1 MAEAPSESFDFKNFI
16 KNKDVLLSF
25 VVILSLA
32 LIMIPLP
39 TGVLDFTLSINLT
52 FAIVI
57 LLITMYT
64 PQSLNFSVFPSL
76 LLITTIFRLALNI
89 SSTRLILLNGTQG
102 TSAAGK
108 VIQAFGEFVVGGNY
122 VVGAVI
128 FSILVLIN
136 IKVITSGATRISEV
150 AARFTLDAMPG
161 KQMSIDADL
170 NAGMITEEEARER
183 REEIRREAD
192 FFGAMDGATKFVSGD
207 AMAGLLITVINIL
220 GGFAIG
226 ALKGMPL
233 LEALKTYTVLTIG
246 DGLVS
251 QVPAITISLATGILV
266 SRAASKESLGSEIGS
281 QIFGY
286 PKALS
291 IASLTLTFFSLIPG
305 LPKLPFMLLA
315 IIAGTG
321 AFFSDKFMR
330 EKEAKEIVKA
340 KEEAEKAPKTDTIET
355 LPPIDLI
362 ELEVGYG
369 IIPLVDPKQDGEL
382 LERIKSLRKQFAL
395 DMGFVLPSVR
405 IRDNLQLKPNE
416 YAILIKGNIIA
427 KSEIMPNHYLAMN
440 PGTVEEE
447 IPGIKTLEPAFGLPA
462 LWIKD
467 DVKERAQ
474 VAGYTVVDITTVIVT
489 HLTEVLKDHCY
500 ELLTRQEVQNII
512 DSTKKSY
519 PKLIEELTPNTLS
532 LGQIQKVLQNL
543 LREQVPIRDIQ
554 TIFETLADYGAITKE
569 IDILTE
575 YVRQALFRTITALF
589 AGEDNILR
597 IATISPKLED
607 LISNSIQRTEHGA
620 FLTLDP
626 GTANKII
633 NKTNQLTEKFQILGA
648 HTVILTA
655 PIVRYHLR
663 SLLEKYIKRI
673 VVLSHNEIDPSITI
687 ESVGTID
694 EGEINES

>member
-321 AFFSDKFMR
+321 AFFSDKIMR

>member
-1 MAEAPSESFDFKNFI
+1 MAQANSTAFDFKNIFRS
-16 KNKDVLLSF
+16 KDVLLSL
-25 VVILSLA
+25 VVILSIA
-32 LIMIPLP
+32 LIIIPLP
-39 TGVLDFTLSINLT
+39 TSILDITLSINLT

-64 PQSLNFSVFPSL
+64 PQSLDFSVFPSL

-89 SSTRLILLNGTQG
+89 SSTRLILLNGTTG
-102 TSAAGK
+102 TEAAGK
-108 VIQAFGEFVVGGNY
+108 VIQAFGQFVVGGNY

-128 FSILVLIN
+128 FAILVLIN
-136 IKVITSGATRISEV
+136 IKVITSGSTRISEV

-170 NAGMITEEEARER
+170 NAGIITEEEAKER
-183 REEIRREAD
+183 REQIRREAD

-266 SRAASKESLGSEIGS
+266 SRAASKESLGDEIGS

-291 IASLTLTFFSLIPG
+291 IASITLTFFSLIPG

-315 IIAGTG
+315 LVAGTG
-321 AFFSDKFMR
+321 AYFADKW
-330 EKEAKEIVKA
+330 EAKKKIEEVK
-340 KEEAEKAPKTDTIET
+340 KEQEEAEKARPVETIET
-355 LPPIDLI
+355 VPPVDLI

-369 IIPLVDPKQDGEL
+369 LISLVDPKQDGEL
-382 LERIKSLRKQFAL
+382 IDRIKSLRKQFAL
-395 DMGFVLPSVR
+395 DMGFVIPSVR

-416 YAILIKGNIIA
+416 YAILIKGNIIN
-427 KSEIMPNHYLAMN
+427 KSEVLPGHFLAMD
-440 PGTVEEE
+440 PGTVTEEV
-447 IPGIKTLEPAFGLPA
+447 PGIKTLEPAFGLPA

-467 DVKERAQ
+467 EMKERAQ

-489 HLTEVLKDHCY
+489 HLTEILKDHCY

-512 DSTKKSY
+512 DSVKGSF
-519 PKLIEELTPNTLS
+519 PKLIEELIPNILS
-532 LGQIQKVLQNL
+532 IGQVQKVLQNL
-543 LREQVPIRDIQ
+543 LREQVPIRDMQ
-554 TIFETLADYGAITKE
+554 TILETLADYGVITKE

-575 YVRQALFRTITALF
+575 YVRQALFRTITSQYV
-589 AGEDNILR
+589 GEDNILR
-597 IATISPKLED
+597 VATLSPKLED
-607 LISNSIQRTEHGA
+607 TISNSIQRTEHGA
-620 FLTLDP
+620 FLSLDP
-626 GTANKII
+626 ATANSIITNVNKISD
-633 NKTNQLTEKFQILGA
+633 KFQILGA
-648 HTVILTA
+648 PVVILTA

-663 SLLEKYIKRI
+663 TLLEKYIRRI
-673 VVLSHNEIDPSITI
+673 TVLSHNEVVPTISIEAVGVI
-687 ESVGTID
+687 ED
-694 EGEINES
+694 

>member
-1 MAEAPSESFDFKNFI
+1 MAEAPSETFDFKNFI

-39 TGVLDFTLSINLT
+39 TEILDFTLSINLT

-64 PQSLNFSVFPSL
+64 PQSLDFSVFPSL

-136 IKVITSGATRISEV
+136 IRVITSGATRISEV

-170 NAGMITEEEARER
+170 NAGMITEDEAKER

-207 AMAGLLITVINIL
+207 AKAGLLITVINIL

-266 SRAASKESLGSEIGS
+266 SRAASKESLGAEIGS

-286 PKALS
+286 PKALA

-321 AFFSDKFMR
+321 AFFSDKIIR
-330 EKEAKEIVKA
+330 EKEAEEVVKA

-382 LERIKSLRKQFAL
+382 LDRIKSLRKQFAL

-427 KSEIMPNHYLAMN
+427 RSEIMPNHYLAMN

-462 LWIKD
+462 LWIKED
-467 DVKERAQ
+467 IKERAQ

-626 GTANKII
+626 VTANKII

-663 SLLEKYIKRI
+663 TLLEKYIKRI
-673 VVLSHNEIDPSITI
+673 VVLSHNEVDPSITI

-694 EGEINES
+694 EGEVNES